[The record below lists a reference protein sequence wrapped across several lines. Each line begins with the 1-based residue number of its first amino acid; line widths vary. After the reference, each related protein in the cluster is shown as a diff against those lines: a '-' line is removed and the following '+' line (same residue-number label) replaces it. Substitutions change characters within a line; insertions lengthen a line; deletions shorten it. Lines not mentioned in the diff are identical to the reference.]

1 MISGCAVT
9 GISVRSVRLTV
20 HSDLFII
27 VVLSHL
33 LLAPVS
39 RDGHDTVRVELAFV
53 ETSCDQLKWSDY
65 THVLAPL
72 YIDLSKRELIS
83 VFLAQQ
89 LLALGWSDSV
99 LRNYGRSTETLH
111 TVCTSC

>member
-1 MISGCAVT
+1 MN
-9 GISVRSVRLTV
+9 TV

-53 ETSCDQLKWSDY
+53 ETSCDQLQMIRLCVSLP
-65 THVLAPL
+65 V
-72 YIDLSKRELIS
+72 YIEVSKRELIS

-99 LRNYGRSTETLH
+99 LQNYGWSTETLH